1 MPKRIPNRYSL
12 IILAIYLIVRVLPIK
27 SASELMARVLGVSSK
42 TFLKTKNIKSNIR
55 DVFPDM
61 DGQSAEALTKEMV
74 ENFGRHIAEIA
85 HIPAFRDARRGTSIT
100 VRIPEGSSLEDH
112 GPAINVGA
120 HVGSWEL
127 APLVLQRI
135 GHPVTIIYTENV
147 NRFVNKLLSRMREQ
161 TGAQYVEKS
170 NALRACM
177 KALEQGPSVGLLVD
191 QRVPSGIYVDFFGR
205 PTKMTRFP
213 AMLAIRFNCPII
225 PIEVVRLGTGQ
236 MRVDFQD
243 PIMPDGITG
252 KPAELELTQRMAEA
266 IEESIKR
273 NAGSW
278 FCSKLR
284 WKAAD
289 KIKADAVQRSVSPCQ
304 SDQQNILTEKAAC
317 H

>member
-1 MPKRIPNRYSL
+1 MPKRVPDRYSP
-12 IILAIYLIVRVLPIK
+12 IIWTIYLLVRVLPTK
-27 SASELMARVLGVSSK
+27 TASELMARVLGVSSK

-61 DGQSAEALTKEMV
+61 DNQSVKALTKEMV
-74 ENFGRHIAEIA
+74 ENFGRHLAEIV
-85 HIPAFRDARRGTSIT
+85 HIPAFRDGRQGASIT
-100 VRIPEGSSLEDH
+100 VRTRGGLSLEDH
-112 GPAINVGA
+112 GAAIYVGA

-127 APLVLQRI
+127 MPLVLQRI
-135 GHPVTIIYTENV
+135 GRPMTIIYSENATPV
-147 NRFVNKLLSRMREQ
+147 VSKLLSRMRQQ

-177 KALEQGPSVGLLVD
+177 KALEQGHSVGLLVD
-191 QRVPSGIYVDFFGR
+191 QRVASGIDVDFFGR
-205 PTKMTRFP
+205 RTKMTRFP

-225 PIEVVRLGTGQ
+225 PIEVVRVGPGQ
-236 MRVDFQD
+236 LRVDFQD
-243 PIMPDGITG
+243 PIMPDGISG

-266 IEESIKR
+266 IEDSITR

-289 KIKADAVQRSVSPCQ
+289 KIKADAGQHGVSPHQ
-304 SDQQNILTEKAAC
+304 SDQQNALPR
-317 H
+317 